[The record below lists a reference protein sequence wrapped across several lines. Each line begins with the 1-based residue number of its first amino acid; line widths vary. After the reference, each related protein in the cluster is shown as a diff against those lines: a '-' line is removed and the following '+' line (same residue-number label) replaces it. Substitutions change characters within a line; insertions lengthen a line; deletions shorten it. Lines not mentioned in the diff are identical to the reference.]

1 MSVNQMQIEDVYA
14 VLNSIHGQVT
24 GLNQPNYVN
33 VSNFVSVANTML
45 QQNTDAVYSALMNTI
60 AKTIFSTRPYSRQF
74 GGMIVDNI
82 KWGGIIRKV
91 QFGDT
96 DAVADKAFHDITDGQ
111 SVDHYIVNKGDVLE
125 TRYYGSA
132 VYQDVMTVFR
142 DQLIN
147 AFTGPEQLGSF
158 IAAKANEVNNKWTQ
172 WTEDLARGLI
182 FNAVYAKTQYYGNTS
197 LQGNDAN
204 KGHVYHLL
212 TMYNDLTGES
222 NAYSDIFTPG
232 VSKAFWEWVRATI
245 RTLQRDFTARNS
257 MHYTQI
263 SGHNI
268 IRHTPYDKQ
277 KVYLLAPYMD
287 LMETSTL
294 TEAFHNDMLQ
304 YSDYEGVAYW
314 QSPAL
319 TASNRSL
326 TDSYDSIAVSKYVVL
341 DPATGQYENKE
352 YDTDFPPVRKVLGII
367 FDEDMMSINIKDT
380 IIQNTP
386 MNARGLYFNT
396 WLSAHAS
403 YLQDFTEK
411 CCILML
417 D

>member
-24 GLNQPNYVN
+24 GNADMVAINT
-33 VSNFVSVANTML
+33 SNFVSVANTML

-60 AKTIFSTRPYSRQF
+60 TKTIFSTRPYSRQF
-74 GGMIVDNI
+74 GGLIVDNL
-82 KWGGIIRKV
+82 KWGGIIRKI

-96 DAVADKAFHDITDGQ
+96 DAVADEAFHNIVDGQ

-125 TRYYGSA
+125 TRYYGST

-142 DQLIN
+142 DQLVN
-147 AFTGPEQLGSF
+147 AFSGPEQLGSF

-172 WTEDLARGLI
+172 WTEDLARGLVI
-182 FNAVYAKTQYYGNTS
+182 NAIVAKREQYDGWQEHPGQV
-197 LQGNDAN
+197 L
-204 KGHVYHLL
+204 HLIS
-212 TMYNDLTGES
+212 MYNDETRS
-222 NAYSDIFTPG
+222 SITINDI
-232 VSKAFWEWVRATI
+232 KAGASAKPFWEYVRAKI
-245 RTLQRDFTARNS
+245 RTVQRMLASRNTYG
-257 MHYTQI
+257 MMQI
-263 SGHNI
+263 NGHNI
-268 IRHTPYDKQ
+268 VRHTPYSRQ

-294 TEAFHNDMLQ
+294 SEAFHNDMLQ
-304 YSDYEGVAYW
+304 YADYEGVAYW
-314 QSPAL
+314 QAIREQNNDYPL
-319 TASNRSL
+319 DRVRASTYVYL
-326 TDSYDSIAVSKYVVL
+326 DIETGKYRNANIGEEVPFV
-341 DPATGQYENKE
+341 DH
-352 YDTDFPPVRKVLGII
+352 VLGLI
-367 FDEDMMSINIKDT
+367 FDEDFTSINIKDT
-380 IIQNTP
+380 IVQNTP

-411 CCILML
+411 CCVLLL